1 MKILQTKATGLLWAA
16 ACLFFTLTSANAS
29 PSAQQ
34 VALPQSS
41 IKFISKQMG
50 VPVEG
55 QFKRFKVL
63 SHFDPGKPEASSVA
77 IDVDLSSVDI
87 GNPDTENELMKP
99 GWFDAVR
106 RPIASF
112 KSQAVKGIAAD
123 RFEVF
128 GTLTIKGLT
137 QKVVV
142 PVQLSQKG
150 GITTARGAVPIKR
163 MDFRIGDGEWNDVAI
178 VANDVQVHFQ
188 LALTGVPALR

>member
-1 MKILQTKATGLLWAA
+1 MPHLPPTAAGLPWAA
-16 ACLFFTLTSANAS
+16 AGLFLTLASAHAA
-29 PSAQQ
+29 PDAQQ
-34 VALPQSS
+34 VVLPQSS

-63 SHFDPGKPEASSVA
+63 SHFDPAHPETSSVV
-77 IDVDLSSVDI
+77 IDVDLGSVDI
-87 GNPDTENELMKP
+87 GHPDTESELKKP

-112 KSQAVKGIAAD
+112 QSQAVKGIAAD
-123 RFEVF
+123 RFEVL

-142 PVQLSQKG
+142 PVQLSRKG
-150 GITTARGAVPIKR
+150 DVTTARGAFPIRR
-163 MDFRIGDGEWNDVAI
+163 MDFRIGDGEWNDISI
-178 VANDVQVHFQ
+178 VANDVQVNFQ
-188 LALTGVPALR
+188 LALTGVPARR